1 MSLAILD
8 ALTPRCYPRAMPMP
22 HATPGRTLMP
32 VLMAIR
38 VHAFLLPLLGVV
50 AARLRVG
57 AWVWHGAVGLTVR
70 YGTVGL
76 LRPCMPERSPGRV
89 VPLAQSGGERHGDC
103 GN

>member
-1 MSLAILD
+1 MLSTRNA
-8 ALTPRCYPRAMPMP
+8 MP

-32 VLMAIR
+32 VLMASR
-38 VHAFLLPLLGVV
+38 VHAFLLLLLGVV

-57 AWVWHGAVGLTVR
+57 AWVWRSAVSLTVR